1 MLYNIREAVESCT
14 KPSVKLYYVLIRG
27 RVYTSRKGKTAF
39 SSRSAAVQSVMKW
52 SEWSKIMREL
62 ATEQYGFCH
71 SDRVESSWGVKIV
84 KQPYWKE
91 YREFEKIFMKKA
103 FEGQVEIKEFNLPT

>member
-27 RVYTSRKGKTAF
+27 RVYTSRKGTTAF

-52 SEWSKIMREL
+52 SEWSKIMRKL

-71 SDRVESSWGVKIV
+71 SDRVESSWGVKTV
-84 KQPYWKE
+84 KQPYLKE
-91 YREFEKIFMKKA
+91 YREFEKSFMKKA
-103 FEGQVEIKEFNLPT
+103 FEGQVEIREFNLPT